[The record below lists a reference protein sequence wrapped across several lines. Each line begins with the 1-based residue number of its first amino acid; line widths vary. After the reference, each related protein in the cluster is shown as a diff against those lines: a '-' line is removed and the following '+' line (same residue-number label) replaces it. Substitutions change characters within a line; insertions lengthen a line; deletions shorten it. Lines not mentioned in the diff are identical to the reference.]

1 MDIINKMQN
10 IHPIKLTWFQE
21 SHCQICKKQSNELY
35 TIYINKL
42 CYFPNSKYGYVLCEN
57 SLCYDIVIKYIK
69 YLLYNSYTKEIL
81 NLYANQYYIN
91 VKRSNGTIE
100 NDWQLNTYDQKLIPL
115 YKSFCTAILC
125 SGLNK
130 NEKDKKNKNEKDKNN
145 KNEKDKK
152 NKNEKD
158 KKNKNEKDK
167 KNKNNNFELT
177 LPQEIWEYI
186 YNICLETYKEQL
198 PLLLEYNYERNKM
211 DSFISINK
219 NDLCKMIRIDE
230 L

>member
-10 IHPIKLTWFQE
+10 IHPIKLTFFQE
-21 SHCQICKKQSNELY
+21 SHCQICKKQTNELY

-42 CYFPNSKYGYVLCEN
+42 CYFPNSKFGYVLCEN
-57 SLCYDIVIKYIK
+57 PVCYDIIIKYIN
-69 YLLYNSYTKEIL
+69 YLFRDAYTKEIL
-81 NLYANQYYIN
+81 NLFANQYYIN
-91 VKRSNGTIE
+91 IKRSNGTIE
-100 NDWQLNTYDQKLIPL
+100 NDWTLNTYDQKLIPL

-130 NEKDKKNKNEKDKNN
+130 KEKDNKINKKQ
-145 KNEKDKK
+145 
-152 NKNEKD
+152 
-158 KKNKNEKDK
+158 DK

-177 LPQEIWEYI
+177 LPKEIWEYI

-198 PLLLEYNYERNKM
+198 PLFLEYNYEKNKM
-211 DSFISINK
+211 DSFISVNK
-219 NDLCKMIRIDE
+219 NDLCKMISIDE